1 MKERFNVTGMTCAAC
16 SSHIEK
22 ALSKTEGVRAVNVN
36 LLANNMVV
44 DYDEAVLTESDIS
57 RVVENAGYGATPA
70 AAAAKSRAPRQEPP
84 ANLTLQEAEHKRK

>member
-44 DYDEAVLTESDIS
+44 DYDEAVLSESDIS
-57 RVVENAGYGATPA
+57 RVVETPA
-70 AAAAKSRAPRQEPP
+70 TGPPRRLPPQRAGPPGRSRRP
-84 ANLTLQEAEHKRK
+84 T

>member
-44 DYDEAVLTESDIS
+44 DYDDRALDSGRIIGAVEK
-57 RVVENAGYGATPA
+57 AGYGASLHQA
-70 AAAAKSRAPRQEPP
+70 AA
-84 ANLTLQEAEHKRK
+84 NGV